1 MGRLV
6 QITHQS
12 SLKIR
17 KPRYCAVLPRLPAIF
32 GECSGTDS
40 KTRFPLVAPVRE
52 IRGQKSGCLPE
63 LFGFRSSA
71 ARVLGGIS
79 GTIAGL

>member
-6 QITHQS
+6 HITHQS

-17 KPRYCAVLPRLPAIF
+17 NPSYCAVLPRLPVIF
-32 GECSGTDS
+32 GECSGMGS

-52 IRGQKSGCLPE
+52 IRGQKSECLPE
-63 LFGFRSSA
+63 LFGFRFSDV
-71 ARVLGGIS
+71 RVLGGIS
-79 GTIAGL
+79 GTIVGL